1 MPAQKKS
8 NMENSQKTI
17 KNPVSISGIGIHTG
31 SKVNLRFKPAE
42 INSGISFV
50 RMDMPDKPAIK
61 VDCANLSETYQSLRR
76 TTLAVSGAEVQTVEH
91 LTAVLCALRID
102 NLIIEID
109 SAEIPGMDGSAGE
122 FLSALKNAGIAEQE
136 ADKKYFSLKEP
147 IFVEEGPAKAAA
159 FPASD
164 FSICYTLDYDHPFL
178 KSQYKEILV
187 SPESFESEIAQARTF
202 CLKEEADDLR
212 EKGLGKGATYQNT
225 LVVGEKEVIKNTLRF
240 PDEFVRHKILD
251 LIGDLYILGMPI
263 KARIMAVRSGH
274 SLNLK
279 LVKKI
284 YQQKLKA
291 QMGAIVFGSIPKEQE
306 LDVSMIMKILPH
318 RYPFLLVDRVIS
330 LESGKKITAIKN
342 VTINENFFNGHFPG
356 KPVMPGV
363 LIIEAMAQVGGI
375 MMLSAP
381 ENRGK
386 IAYFMAINEAKF
398 RKVVAPGDQ
407 LIIEVEAGKIKS
419 RTGQVFGKAY
429 VNGKL
434 AAEGELMFALGE

>member
-1 MPAQKKS
+1 MPVRKRS

-17 KNPVSISGIGIHTG
+17 KNPVSISGTGIHTG
-31 SKVNLRFKPAE
+31 NMVNLRFKPAE

-50 RMDMPDKPAIK
+50 RTDMPDKPVIK

-147 IFVEEGPAKAAA
+147 IFVEDGPAKAAA
-159 FPASD
+159 FPAND
-164 FSICYTLDYDHPFL
+164 FSICYTLDYNHPFL

-398 RKVVAPGDQ
+398 RKVVVPGDQ

>member
-1 MPAQKKS
+1 
-8 NMENSQKTI
+8 MENSQKTI
-17 KNPVSISGIGIHTG
+17 KNPVSISGTGIHTG
-31 SKVNLRFKPAE
+31 NRVNLRFKPAE
-42 INSGISFV
+42 INSGISFA
-50 RMDMPDKPAIK
+50 RMDLPGKPLIK

-159 FPASD
+159 FAAND

-178 KSQYKEILV
+178 KSQYKEISV

-330 LESGKKITAIKN
+330 MESGKKITAIKN

-398 RKVVAPGDQ
+398 RRVVSPGDQ